1 MNVIFLNSIIIK
13 DIPMRPYGPY
23 LLRHQLEK
31 RGYTAQVIDFCY
43 YFTEDEIV
51 SFVDR
56 FVKPDTVCLGVSTT
70 FLMAKNLQEKICK
83 VVARVKLK
91 HPNLKILLGGPNAH
105 RVTKDVPEAEY
116 VCIGDCED
124 LLPDLMDHWIKG
136 TEEPFGQYDLM
147 TKRKFYKTALH
158 KNFDIEQSDFRWST
172 RDCIVPGEA
181 LPLETSRGC
190 VFKCKFC
197 AYPLLGKKKLDYL
210 RNVDLIKQEMMQN
223 WEQFGVNS
231 YYMLDD
237 TFNDS
242 EFKIDAF
249 CNMVKSLPF
258 SINFTAYVRMDLL
271 ARFEGQAEKLKDAGM
286 KAVFFGIET
295 FHQGASNAIGKGWHG
310 KNAKTYLKKLL
321 DDVWKGDVYI
331 TASFIAGL
339 PYEDKDSIESTLE
352 YLRNEKRINALMW
365 PLQLHKTDDQW
376 AYHSE
381 FEKNIDQY
389 GYTIN
394 QDGTW
399 SSELWTSAEANTVSS
414 NWFKSD
420 HRGNGW
426 DYSCWD
432 YIGLLGLGYDKKQI
446 AAAKIDK
453 TALSNF
459 AERKLKFLMTYKQ
472 KLINLDVD
480 NNVELV

>member
-51 SFVDR
+51 SFVSK
-56 FVKPDTVCLGVSTT
+56 FVNENTICLGVSTT

-83 VVARVKLK
+83 VVSKVKEK
-91 HPNLKILLGGPNAH
+91 FPHLKILLGGPNAH
-105 RVTKDVPEAEY
+105 RVTNDIPSAEY

-124 LLPDLMDHWIKG
+124 LLPDLMDHWTKG
-136 TEEPFGQYDLM
+136 TLEPFRQFDISS
-147 TKRKFYKTALH
+147 KRKFYKAPLNKT
-158 KNFDIEQSDFRWST
+158 FDIEQSDFKWSV
-172 RDCIVPGEA
+172 RDCVVPGEA

-190 VFKCKFC
+190 IFKCKFC
-197 AYPLLGKKKLDYL
+197 AYPLLGKKKFDYL
-210 RNVDLIKQEMMQN
+210 RNVELIQQEMIKN
-223 WEQFGVNS
+223 YNEFGVNS

-249 CNMVKSLPF
+249 CQMVKSLPF
-258 SINFTAYVRMDLL
+258 SINFTAYIRMDLL
-271 ARFEGQAEKLKDAGM
+271 ARFEGQAVKLKNAGM
-286 KAVFFGIET
+286 KAAFFGIET
-295 FHQGASNAIGKGWHG
+295 FHVDASNAIGKGWHG
-310 KNAKTYLKKLL
+310 KNAKIFLEELL
-321 DDVWKGDVYI
+321 NNIWKNEVYI

-339 PYEDKDSIESTLE
+339 PYEDKTSVNRTLD
-352 YLRNEKRINALMW
+352 YLRSEKRINSLVW
-365 PLQLHKTDDQW
+365 PLQLHKTIDQW

-394 QDGTW
+394 EDGTW
-399 SSELWTSAEANTVSS
+399 CNNLWTSAEANKVSKD
-414 NWFKSD
+414 WFQSD
-420 HRGNGW
+420 HRGKGW

-432 YIGLLGLGYDKKQI
+432 YIGLLGLGYTQQQL
-446 AAAKIDK
+446 AAAKINKSVLID
-453 TALSNF
+453 F
-459 AERKLKFLMTYKQ
+459 VERKLKFLMSYKE
-472 KLINLDVD
+472 KLINLT
-480 NNVELV
+480 